1 MTKICIF
8 ADVKIQTRNIIS
20 KLNNLIVDI
29 GNTRIKTAVFE
40 NDNLVKE
47 TAFEHME
54 DFLSI
59 LPEISFQHAI
69 ISSVKYSEEELRMML
84 DFDFLYLNKNTP
96 TPIYNN
102 YKTPETL
109 GVDRKAAVVGARAT
123 IEIGALLT
131 VDMGSCITYEIL
143 DPLDRYL
150 GGAISPGLK
159 MRFKAM
165 HQQTARL
172 PLVTL
177 TDSSPPNLTGDTTST
192 CMQSGVYHGILHEIE
207 GFIRAYSKEYDDLK
221 VIICG
226 GDSKVFES
234 LTKDHIF
241 VIPNLV
247 LYGLNRI
254 LSYNVNLH

>member
-1 MTKICIF
+1 MTK
-8 ADVKIQTRNIIS
+8 NHLS
-20 KLNNLIVDI
+20 NNTYNLSNLVVDI
-29 GNTRIKTAVFE
+29 GNTRIKTAVFD
-40 NDNLVKE
+40 NDVLINE
-47 TAFEHME
+47 TPFEDIK
-54 DFLSI
+54 DFLKYSKE
-59 LPEISFQHAI
+59 LHFRNAI
-69 ISSVKYSEEELRMML
+69 ISSVKYSEIELQEL
-84 DFDFLYLNKNTP
+84 LEFDFLYLNKS
-96 TPIYNN
+96 TPIPITNM

-109 GVDRKAAVVGARAT
+109 GVDRKAAVIGARAT
-123 IEIGALLT
+123 IGNGAILT

-143 DPLDRYL
+143 DAENRYL

-159 MRFKAM
+159 MRFRAM
-165 HQQTARL
+165 HEQTARL
-172 PLVTL
+172 PMAALEGAT
-177 TDSSPPNLTGDTTST
+177 TPELTGNTTIS

-207 GFIRAYSKEYDDLK
+207 GYIQAYSAKYDDLK

-241 VIPNLV
+241 VIQNLV